1 MFLRVSS
8 HETAPALSHQS
19 AYSAEQ
25 LLACLL
31 NLAPRIANRKESILS
46 SALVL
51 QALVAYQPSG
61 LRIRGSTAS
70 ALAEVLAQWFSLL
83 MGSLNHSALVGDAS
97 DVTAMFYAVTCQLG
111 MDVLRLIK
119 HMRSDA
125 PTADFVQSI
134 LVDEAETTALRE
146 SSSEMIQCI
155 HKVIVELVDFT
166 KENQSQ
172 MPSEEYGVFLKFLLG
187 FLSAEESKHFPDFCD
202 MLFGNGYLK
211 MLPQVQII
219 RKDVAI
225 RKVSTLVLGEILKVL
240 AQKHLDIESDTD
252 LDEERRVKDIH
263 MGLMELQYGIERPQT
278 LGLQLQQGRPYSLL
292 IYIYFYCQSS
302 DNPEEA
308 TAPLLPYLIEHILK
322 LPRNFKPPKYIIKAL
337 WLVFAM
343 ATISN
348 TSLESF
354 KERILLEQA
363 TERFTGLLLPTP
375 SVYYTHNPALL
386 LWTFTSS
393 RIVATVR
400 VEVERIL
407 LEQATERFTGLLL
420 PTPSVYYTHNPALLL
435 WTFTSSRIVATV
447 RVEVERILLEQAT
460 ERFTGLLLPAPSVY
474 YTHNPALL
482 LWTFTSSRIVATV
495 RVDVLSQWLQS
506 EDSLPTELASEPVVW
521 DLLLNVLV
529 QSKSKEVQSNAV
541 KCLHM
546 CIEEGD
552 EEVREQFAGSLWLML
567 PGVLSEA
574 LIDYECQTETN
585 TCHLLELATTLVPT
599 KVDEMLCVKI
609 AVLLSTIFS
618 KQRDTSEDRAYYEY
632 VSLKLAL
639 YLLGFSS
646 NHNSNRVL
654 TAYVQ
659 RAGFLPRV
667 LTASTSADHRVA
679 CAALTLLSYV
689 VHFFTKCHFQPTS
702 ILEVSTVSVVKSLR
716 HDSSSERGAALL
728 QLVYTVLNTHARAP
742 LVMSYHV
749 GDVGTGHAYVA
760 LRALMF
766 RVQMLCSTSQPHRV
780 GNAATRRRHRGHL
793 LSLFID
799 TTTWLPH
806 RNDNDNT
813 TTSTFCRCHNATAKS
828 RCHTIHT

>member
-1 MFLRVSS
+1 MGARASVDRGVDTRSFARSCLVAILLDMTLITLFGRVIVLEIEKKNSKSVLSCFRLLWREPRYFSEEHAAYSMTAVLRALAHYSNS
-8 HETAPALSHQS
+8 ALSHQS

-61 LRIRGSTAS
+61 LRIRGTTAS
-70 ALAEVLAQWFSLL
+70 ALTEVLAQWFALL

-97 DVTAMFYAVTCQLG
+97 DVSAMFYAVTCQLG

-187 FLSAEESKHFPDFCD
+187 FLSAEESKHYPDFCD

-393 RIVATVR
+393 RIVATVK
-400 VEVERIL
+400 
-407 LEQATERFTGLLL
+407 
-420 PTPSVYYTHNPALLL
+420 
-435 WTFTSSRIVATV
+435 
-447 RVEVERILLEQAT
+447 
-460 ERFTGLLLPAPSVY
+460 
-474 YTHNPALL
+474 
-482 LWTFTSSRIVATV
+482 
-495 RVDVLSQWLQS
+495 VDVLSQWLQS

-618 KQRDTSEDRAYYEY
+618 KQREMSEDRAHYEY

-639 YLLGFSS
+639 YLLGFSF
-646 NHNSNRVL
+646 NQNGNRVL

-679 CAALTLLSYV
+679 CAALTLLSYI
-689 VHFFTKCHFQPTS
+689 VHFFTKCQFQPTS

-749 GDVGTGHAYVA
+749 GDVGTGHAYVT

-766 RVQMLCSTSQPHRV
+766 RVQMLCCKV
-780 GNAATRRRHRGHL
+780 
-793 LSLFID
+793 
-799 TTTWLPH
+799 
-806 RNDNDNT
+806 
-813 TTSTFCRCHNATAKS
+813 
-828 RCHTIHT
+828 